1 MAIRYDK
8 KLNREIYQTVYA
20 FNKKVKS
27 LSKNNSNIKIPNLIT
42 SKDLKTTDT
51 SNPLYSYNRQD
62 LKRRLREMKRF
73 LRPGEEQVVVTPANE
88 VFSKWEYNNLQ
99 NQRRSAINRI
109 KHQIKSIQ
117 ENKITYAGRKMK
129 YTYAQMGSSQ
139 YTNLLQKLDYL
150 ETHKLNEVKGETLSY
165 YRKFLKANTRAR
177 RDKEWKDNFL
187 DIVLN
192 IGYEYGK
199 NVDRIRDK
207 LSKLSVEQFI
217 KLFNSE
223 RLLKDMTYYYKLLME
238 TNFDKEMVEE
248 DVEQMIAAIDE
259 SIDEMIA
266 NVT

>member
-27 LSKNNSNIKIPNLIT
+27 LNKNNPNIKIPNLLT

-51 SNPLYSYNRQD
+51 SNPLYSYNRRD
-62 LKRRLREMKRF
+62 LKRRLKEMKRF
-73 LRPGEEQVVVTPANE
+73 LRPGEEQVIVTPAKE
-88 VFSKWEYNNLQ
+88 SFSKWEYNNLQ
-99 NQRRSAINRI
+99 IQRRSAINRI
-109 KHQIKSIQ
+109 KKQIKQLQ
-117 ENKITYAGRKMK
+117 ENKITYAGRKSK
-129 YTYAQMGSSQ
+129 YSYAQMGSSQ

-150 ETHKLNEVKGETLSY
+150 ENHKLKEISGETLAY

-187 DIVLN
+187 DIILN
-192 IGYEYGK
+192 IGYEYNQ
-199 NVDRIRDK
+199 NVERIREK

-217 KLFNSE
+217 KVWNSE

-238 TNFDKEMVEE
+238 TNFDKELVE
-248 DVEQMIAAIDE
+248 DDIEQLVNALDE
-259 SIDEMIA
+259 SIDEIIG
-266 NVT
+266 NVA

>member
-20 FNKKVKS
+20 FNKKIRS
-27 LSKNNSNIKIPNLIT
+27 LSKNNPNIKIPNLIT

-51 SNPLYSYNRQD
+51 TNPLYSYNRQD

-99 NQRRSAINRI
+99 NQRRSAIIRI
-109 KHQIKSIQ
+109 KKQIKSLQ

-139 YTNLLQKLDYL
+139 YMNLLQKLDYL
-150 ETHKLNEVKGETLSY
+150 ETHKLNEVKGETLAY

-177 RDKEWKDNFL
+177 RDREWKDNFL

-199 NVDRIRDK
+199 NVDNIREK

-238 TNFDKEMVEE
+238 TNFDKEMVED
-248 DVEQMIAAIDE
+248 DVDQMITAVDE
-259 SIDEMIA
+259 SIDNMIA

>member
-20 FNKKVKS
+20 FNRKVRSLNKKDP
-27 LSKNNSNIKIPNLIT
+27 NIKIPNLIT

-51 SNPLYSYNRQD
+51 TNPLYSYNRKD

-73 LRPGEEQVVVTPANE
+73 LKPGQEQVIVTPAKV
-88 VFSKWEYNNLQ
+88 VFSKWEFTNLQ
-99 NQRRSAINRI
+99 YMRRTAINRI
-109 KHQIKSIQ
+109 KKQIESLR
-117 ENKITYAGRKMK
+117 ENKITYGGRKMK

-150 ETHKLNEVKGETLSY
+150 ENHKLKEISGETLSY

-177 RDKEWKDNFL
+177 KDKEWKDNFL
-187 DIVLN
+187 DIILD
-192 IGYEYGK
+192 IGYQYGYDVT
-199 NVDRIRDK
+199 NIRERLK
-207 LSKLSVEQFI
+207 SLSVDQFI
-217 KLFNSE
+217 RAFNTE

-238 TNFDKEMVEE
+238 PNFDKELVEDDVGQMVSALN
-248 DVEQMIAAIDE
+248 D
-259 SIDEMIA
+259 SIDEIVA